1 MGALLRAGGFTM
13 SQDQSFDDLMARLR
27 TGDQDAAAQVFARY
41 GKQLIQLAWRQL
53 GPKLRQKLDPE
64 DVLQSVFR
72 SFFSHQAAGEI
83 TGLESWDNLWGLLVV
98 ITLRKCRRQVKR
110 FHYARRDVQREIP
123 VPAVDPD
130 SESQEEIPSDEPTPA
145 EAAMLTETV
154 EQLMDRMDPR
164 QQEIFSLTLQGRTV
178 PEISEELGCTER
190 LAFRVLRRVKEVLE
204 DMIEAD
210 A

>member
-1 MGALLRAGGFTM
+1 MCQEG
-13 SQDQSFDDLMARLR
+13 SFDDLMARLR
-27 TGDQDAAAQVFARY
+27 SGDEDAAAQVFDRY
-41 GKQLIQLAWRQL
+41 AKQLIQLAWRQL
-53 GPKLRQKLDPE
+53 GSKLRQKVDPE

-83 TGLESWDNLWGLLVV
+83 MGLESWDNLWGLLVV
-98 ITLRKCRRQVKR
+98 ITLRKCRRQIKK

-123 VPAVDPD
+123 VPSADPESD
-130 SESQEEIPSDEPTPA
+130 SQDGLASDEPTPA
-145 EAAMLTETV
+145 EAVMLTETV
-154 EQLMDRMDPR
+154 EQLLTRMDPR
-164 QQEIFSLTLQGRTV
+164 QQEIFSLSLQGRTV
-178 PEISEELGCTER
+178 PQISEQLGCTER

>member
-1 MGALLRAGGFTM
+1 M
-13 SQDQSFDDLMARLR
+13 SQDQSFDDLMARLQ
-27 TGDQDAAAQVFARY
+27 TGDQDAAAQVFDRY
-41 GKQLIQLAWRQL
+41 AKQLIHLAWRQL

-83 TGLESWDNLWGLLVV
+83 KGLESWDNLWGLLVV
-98 ITLRKCRRQVKR
+98 ITLRKCRRQIKR
-110 FHYARRDVQREIP
+110 FHYAKRDIQRET
-123 VPAVDPD
+123 PAPSSDPESD
-130 SESQEEIPSDEPTPA
+130 SYDGLPSDEPTPA

-154 EQLMDRMDPR
+154 EQLMNRMDAR

-190 LAFRVLRRVKEVLE
+190 LAFRVLRRVREVLE
-204 DMIEAD
+204 DMVEAD